1 MAESPNRW
9 GSSGV
14 IIAPDGYI
22 LTNDHVVQGAQELV
36 VMMTNGVTLEAGI
49 VDTDPATDLAVIRAR
64 GSSLPYAS
72 LGNSSGLRVV
82 SW

>member
-1 MAESPNRW
+1 
-9 GSSGV
+9 
-14 IIAPDGYI
+14 
-22 LTNDHVVQGAQELV
+22 VVQGAQELV